1 MNKTKKERELLQDE
15 ATLTA
20 LDNSIQ
26 DVQNQIDTVVAKRQA
41 IEVGIARTPEGVANL
56 KQFWKM
62 KNLENS
68 EQFLSKKLDRLKY
81 QKSLLEPQ
89 RNIPSRDPEDTFDEY
104 AAAEREQKAI
114 DAERALEKS
123 RQNKMNKENDKE
135 MDR

>member
-15 ATLTA
+15 AALTA

-26 DVQNQIDTVVAKRQA
+26 DVQNQIDAVVSKRQA
-41 IEVGIARTPEGVANL
+41 IEVGIASTPEGVANL

-68 EQFLSKKLDRLKY
+68 ELYLTKKMERLKF

-104 AAAEREQKAI
+104 AAAEREQKALEE
-114 DAERALEKS
+114 ERLAKIREN
-123 RQNKMNKENDKE
+123 RKERDDKE
-135 MDR
+135 QDR